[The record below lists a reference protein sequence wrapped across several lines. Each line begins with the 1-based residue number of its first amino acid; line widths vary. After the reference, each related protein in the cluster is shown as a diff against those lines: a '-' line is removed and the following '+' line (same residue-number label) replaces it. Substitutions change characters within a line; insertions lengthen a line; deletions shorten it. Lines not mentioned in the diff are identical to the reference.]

1 MQILVTGSTGFIG
14 ASLCLA
20 LVDKGHQV
28 RAFHRPTS
36 TLRLLDDLPVE
47 HFLGD
52 LTQPETLAPA
62 MEGVEAVFHVAALL
76 GSGQDLEGRMYAV
89 TVEGTRSV
97 LKAARQ
103 AGVRR
108 VVHTSSAAVL
118 GVPELISPTIGS
130 VGKAV
135 FMNESHTWNLRP
147 DFWPYGYSKYLA
159 ELEVQKAV
167 AEGLDVVIVN
177 PTYVMGPG
185 DIYRQTNSTVVQAA
199 RQRLPTLVEGGLNVV
214 HISDVVA
221 GHLAAL
227 ETGRTGER
235 YLLAGENLTIVQL
248 VRKIAEVAGVTAP
261 TLVLPGGLVRSL
273 GWIAILAQ
281 SIIDLPINGRLSH
294 LAGYY
299 FYFDNA
305 KSQIELGLPPPC
317 PANQMILDAYN
328 WFVKIG
334 ALTQRKSS

>member
-14 ASLCLA
+14 ASLCRALLA
-20 LVDKGHQV
+20 KGHQV

-52 LTQPETLAPA
+52 LTQPDTLVPA
-62 MEGVEAVFHVAALL
+62 MEGVEAVFHVAALI
-76 GSGQDLEGRMYAV
+76 GSGQDQQGRMYAV

-97 LKAARQ
+97 LKTARQ

-108 VVHTSSAAVL
+108 VVHTSSVAAL
-118 GVPELISPTIGS
+118 GVPELYSPTTGS
-130 VGKAV
+130 AGKAV

-159 ELEVQKAV
+159 ELEVQKAL

-177 PTYVMGPG
+177 PTYVIGPG
-185 DIYRQTNSTVVQAA
+185 NIYGQTDSTVVQAA
-199 RQRLPTLVEGGLNVV
+199 RQKIPALVEGGLNVV

-227 ETGRTGER
+227 EIGRTGER
-235 YLLAGENLTIVQL
+235 YILGGENLTIVQL
-248 VRKIAEVAGVTAP
+248 IRKIADVAGVTAP
-261 TLVLPGGLVRSL
+261 SLVLPGGLVRSL

-281 SIIDLPINGRLSH
+281 SIIDLPFNARMSH

-305 KSQIELGLPPPC
+305 KSQIELGLPTPC
-317 PANQMILDAYN
+317 PADQAILDAYN
-328 WFVKIG
+328 WFIQIG
-334 ALTQRKSS
+334 ALAARKSA